1 MAKISIIIPVYN
13 VEKYLQQC
21 IDSLLSQTLSDIEII
36 CIDDAS
42 QDASGKILNDYA
54 ARDDRMKV
62 IHADENMGTLRARI
76 KGITDAAGQYV
87 MFVDSDD
94 YIDRHL
100 LENLLQVGSY
110 DLVLTGLSCMKDDT
124 CVKTKHVEAGEWTL
138 DDLRDDKFYY
148 IDYTTALHGK
158 LYRKTVIDNYQL
170 RFNENLSYAEDR
182 DFNIKFISH
191 ANQVCNVD
199 YAGYYYQID
208 IVTGLSHKI
217 YDYNLQN
224 DIEYWNQLYQLLCIN
239 QANGNFP
246 IKKYMVNKLFNY
258 LVDNLYQISK
268 VRNLRETF
276 KLMSSVHPVV
286 NWNFLK
292 QNKEIIDCPEW
303 MKKMLFLPSAILILL
318 LKYYT

>member
-13 VEKYLQQC
+13 EKKYLQQC

-292 QNKEIIDCPEW
+292 QNKEIIAEFNLQMQQNSD
-303 MKKMLFLPSAILILL
+303 
-318 LKYYT
+318 

>member
-1 MAKISIIIPVYN
+1 MKNKISIIVPIFN
-13 VEKYLQQC
+13 SEKYLTRC
-21 IDSLLSQTLSDIEII
+21 LASLQNQTLGDYEVILINDGSIDHSACI
-36 CIDDAS
+36 CNEFVQKD
-42 QDASGKILNDYA
+42 N
-54 ARDDRMKV
+54 RFRV
-62 IHADENMGTLRARI
+62 IHKKNGGVSSARNI
-76 KGITDAAGQYV
+76 GLTVTQGEYV
-87 MFVDSDD
+87 LFVDSDD

-246 IKKYMVNKLFNY
+246 IKN
-258 LVDNLYQISK
+258 I
-268 VRNLRETF
+268 
-276 KLMSSVHPVV
+276 
-286 NWNFLK
+286 W
-292 QNKEIIDCPEW
+292 
-303 MKKMLFLPSAILILL
+303 
-318 LKYYT
+318 

>member
-1 MAKISIIIPVYN
+1 MKNKISIIVPIFN
-13 VEKYLQQC
+13 SEKYLTRC
-21 IDSLLSQTLSDIEII
+21 LASLQNQTLGDYEVILINDGSIDHSACI
-36 CIDDAS
+36 CNEFVQKD
-42 QDASGKILNDYA
+42 N
-54 ARDDRMKV
+54 RFRV
-62 IHADENMGTLRARI
+62 IHKKNGGVSSARNI
-76 KGITDAAGQYV
+76 GLAVTQGEYV
-87 MFVDSDD
+87 LFVDSDD

-124 CVKTKHVEAGEWTL
+124 CVKTKHVEAGEW
-138 DDLRDDKFYY
+138 
-148 IDYTTALHGK
+148 
-158 LYRKTVIDNYQL
+158 
-170 RFNENLSYAEDR
+170 NLSYAEDR

>member
-1 MAKISIIIPVYN
+1 MYKR
-13 VEKYLQQC
+13 Q
-21 IDSLLSQTLSDIEII
+21 
-36 CIDDAS
+36 
-42 QDASGKILNDYA
+42 
-54 ARDDRMKV
+54 
-62 IHADENMGTLRARI
+62 
-76 KGITDAAGQYV
+76 
-87 MFVDSDD
+87 
-94 YIDRHL
+94 
-100 LENLLQVGSY
+100 
-110 DLVLTGLSCMKDDT
+110 DDT